1 MYADSVKA
9 VNATAKTAIYD
20 THNGTNAENVLGE
33 NWNAKSTIKYGDLLG
48 DDNLFL
54 SQCSYI
60 QAVSFDPTKSGR
72 NDHIAFIGICKKD
85 DSSETQAWVWVF
97 DIKNN
102 RISTPFSMGNMSW
115 MQETDASDENMT
127 LAYQAQNF
135 ISITAGDF
143 NNDGYDTVVAFASCD
158 GNDIKLVEFSVT
170 SGTGA
175 TVIGKEAEGAALLH
189 PAYMQSGE
197 VYETLRSK
205 VSADGRFRLGCD
217 LAA

>member
-1 MYADSVKA
+1 MSLVKTGMP
-9 VNATAKTAIYD
+9 NPRSNTEIF
-20 THNGTNAENVLGE
+20 
-33 NWNAKSTIKYGDLLG
+33 SG

-60 QAVSFDPTKSGR
+60 QAVSFYLTKSGR

-175 TVIGKEAEGAALLH
+175 TVIGKEAEGAASFCILH
-189 PAYMQSGE
+189 TCSQEKYMK
-197 VYETLRSK
+197 L
-205 VSADGRFRLGCD
+205 
-217 LAA
+217 